1 MNTRSLDTA
10 LNNTSVFQIGTTS
23 LGKIFPK
30 ATKNS
35 TFLVNS

>member
-10 LNNTSVFQIGTTS
+10 LNNTSAFQTGTSS